1 MEELAAFTVIA
12 EEYTVWGKQG
22 TGIEKGGLGP
32 GL

>member
-1 MEELAAFTVIA
+1 MEEISGCTVIA